1 MNVLENFP
9 YIRKKFSFE
18 KIDVIEG
25 GHRVGVGVNIKISR
39 RKLYKIIP
47 KKTDGKI
54 LYDVSINNKDTNTI
68 DGRDLGRLLKRLYIS
83 INSV

>member
-1 MNVLENFP
+1 MYVLENFP

-25 GHRVGVGVNIKISR
+25 GHSVGVGVNIKISR

-83 INSV
+83 VNSV